1 MLSAEKKQY
10 LEEGGQNFI
19 VCDEEHMEIAL
30 DEFVDEF
37 EEAPDVVL
45 LEQEVFD
52 SWNKPVSCRYCGQK
66 PKYLL
71 V

>member
-1 MLSAEKKQY
+1 MLSPEKKQY
-10 LEEGGQNFI
+10 LEEGGKNFI
-19 VCDEEHMEIAL
+19 VCDEEHIEVAL

-45 LEQEVFD
+45 VDKEEFT
-52 SWNKPVSCRYCGQK
+52 SWKAPVECRYCGQK
-66 PKYLL
+66 PRYLL

>member
-19 VCDEEHMEIAL
+19 VCDEEHMEVAL

-45 LEQEVFD
+45 LEQEVFH
-52 SWNKPVSCRYCGQK
+52 SWNKPVSCRYCGQA